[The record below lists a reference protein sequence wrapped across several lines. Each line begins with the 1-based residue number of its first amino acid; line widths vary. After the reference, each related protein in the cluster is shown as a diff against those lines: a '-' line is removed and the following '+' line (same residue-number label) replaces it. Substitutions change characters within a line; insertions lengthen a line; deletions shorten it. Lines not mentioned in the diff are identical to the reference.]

1 MASIKMDPAEMT
13 SKASQLDTKGTEF
26 NTIVTEMGNL
36 VTELCGAWDG
46 SASDE
51 FAEQF
56 ERLKPGLKETED
68 LIGDLAQQIRDIS
81 KIMTDAD
88 DDIAKKLKNA

>member
-1 MASIKMDPAEMT
+1 MSTIKMDPSEMT
-13 SKASQLDTKGTEF
+13 AKADQLDRKGTEF
-26 NTIVTEMGNL
+26 NRIVTQMGNL
-36 VTELCGAWDG
+36 VTQLCGAWDG

-51 FAEQF
+51 FEEQF
-56 ERLKPGLKETED
+56 KRLKPGFKETEE

-88 DDIAKKLKNA
+88 TNIANKLKNV

>member
-13 SKASQLDTKGTEF
+13 AKANQLDAKGTEF
-26 NTIVTEMGNL
+26 NTIVTQMGNL
-36 VTELCGAWDG
+36 VTQLCGAWDG

-51 FAEQF
+51 FSAQF
-56 ERLKPGLKETED
+56 ERLKPGFKETED

-88 DDIAKKLKNA
+88 TDIANKLKNV

>member
-13 SKASQLDTKGTEF
+13 VKANQLDAKGKEF
-26 NTIVTEMGNL
+26 NEIVTQMGRL
-36 VTELCGAWDG
+36 VTQLCGAWDG

-51 FAEQF
+51 FEAQF
-56 ERLKPGLKETED
+56 KRLKPGFKQTEE
-68 LIGDLAQQIRDIS
+68 LISDLAQQIRDIS

-88 DDIAKKLKNA
+88 TNIANKLKNV